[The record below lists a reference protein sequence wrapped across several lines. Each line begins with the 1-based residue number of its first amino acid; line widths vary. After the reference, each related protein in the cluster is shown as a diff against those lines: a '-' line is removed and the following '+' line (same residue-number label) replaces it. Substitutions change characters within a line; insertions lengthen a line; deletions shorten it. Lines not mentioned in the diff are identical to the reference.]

1 MELSVAEF
9 IISEIKKL
17 GREIDEEHE
26 IVEVLDSLDLIELAI
41 SIEEEYNVNI
51 GSPQTIIGKWMN
63 FTVSD
68 LSREVVKMM
77 VEKDKHIQKVAE
89 NL

>member
-9 IISEIKKL
+9 IISEIGKL

-26 IVEVLDSLDLIELAI
+26 IANILDSLDLIELAI
-41 SIEEEYNVNI
+41 SIEEEYNI
-51 GSPQTIIGKWMN
+51 YLGSTQTLIAKWMH